1 MLLNPFVKSYF
12 FGASQYFLFCIYSV
26 SFSIKFICI
35 RIKIKIKP
43 SQGRNTHSVSNATV
57 KNYMSKA
64 MTSKNY
70 MSKAMTSTG
79 LWKDPE
85 TKNEFGN
92 QNYHSQDSQGST
104 KCFLVKVIL

>member
-64 MTSKNY
+64 MTS
-70 MSKAMTSTG
+70 TG

>member
-1 MLLNPFVKSYF
+1 
-12 FGASQYFLFCIYSV
+12 
-26 SFSIKFICI
+26 
-35 RIKIKIKP
+35 
-43 SQGRNTHSVSNATV
+43 
-57 KNYMSKA
+57 